1 VRHLINAGNEPCM
14 PWWRSPGTGPR
25 RCSGDDLRQA
35 AVCGSQ
41 YTGTP
46 EHLVP
51 FRAKAVENSDSW
63 CPWLSRAST

>member
-1 VRHLINAGNEPCM
+1 
-14 PWWRSPGTGPR
+14 
-25 RCSGDDLRQA
+25 
-35 AVCGSQ
+35 VCGSQ

-63 CPWLSRAST
+63 CPWLSRASTKYAIARGAEGSRTPDL